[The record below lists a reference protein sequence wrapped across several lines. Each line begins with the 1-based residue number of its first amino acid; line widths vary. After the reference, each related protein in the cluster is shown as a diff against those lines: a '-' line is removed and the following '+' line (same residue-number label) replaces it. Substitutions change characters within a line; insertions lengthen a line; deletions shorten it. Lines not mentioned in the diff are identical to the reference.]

1 MRTSPSAP
9 PRAVL
14 ADSAVNLAFV
24 LNGMVTTLLGPIL
37 PALVARWN
45 LADAQA
51 GYFFTAQFSGNL
63 IGVAVVSVLLPRAR
77 VGVSL
82 GLGYLLAAVG
92 VAGVTLSQWHVVL
105 GAVLLYGIGLG
116 LAIPASNL
124 FISEAHVER
133 RAAALS
139 VLNFMWGIGAVVCPI
154 FVAWAQRR
162 ATPALFLLALGAAL
176 AVTAAVTSRIG
187 AAPMAAVSRERI
199 ALSHLFGSKFG
210 VALAVMFFLYV
221 GAETSLGGWVADLAK
236 EADGPRGA
244 PWVLAP
250 SFFWGGLL
258 TGRALAPGI
267 LRLVRERTLAVAGL
281 ALALAGGLVLV
292 SARSVPAI
300 LAGSGIA
307 GFGLAAIFPLT
318 VALLARFGA
327 DERRA
332 AGPMFAL
339 AAAGGAV
346 LPWIVGETSTHTAS
360 LTTGFLVPLAAI
372 VVLFALH
379 AADFKPQKHLETLR

>member
-1 MRTSPSAP
+1 MPRTAF
-9 PRAVL
+9 

-37 PALVARWN
+37 PALVARWG
-45 LADAQA
+45 LTDAQA
-51 GYFFTAQFSGNL
+51 GYFFTAQFTGNL
-63 IGVAVVSVLLPRAR
+63 AGVALVSVLLPRAR

-92 VAGVTLSQWHVVL
+92 VAGVTLSQFH
-105 GAVLLYGIGLG
+105 AVLAAVLVYGVGLG

-124 FISEAHVER
+124 FVSETHVER

-154 FVAWAQRR
+154 FVSWAEHK
-162 ATPALFLLALGAAL
+162 ATLAAFLLALAAAL
-176 AVTAAVTSRIG
+176 ALTAAIASRVGTAPIV
-187 AAPMAAVSRERI
+187 AAPRERLPI
-199 ALSHLFGSKFG
+199 SELFASKFG
-210 VALAVMFFLYV
+210 VALAIMFFLYV
-221 GAETSLGGWVADLAK
+221 GTETSLGGWVADLAK
-236 EADGPRGA
+236 QVDGLHGA

-267 LRLVRERTLAVAGL
+267 LRHVRERTLAVAGL
-281 ALALAGGLVLV
+281 ALALTGGLVLE
-292 SARSVPAI
+292 SARSVPVV
-300 LAGSGIA
+300 LAGSGVT
-307 GFGLAAIFPLT
+307 GLGLAAIFPIT
-318 VALLARFGA
+318 VALLARYGA

-339 AAAGGAV
+339 AALGGAV
-346 LPWIVGETSTHTAS
+346 LPWLVGETSTRAAS
-360 LTTGFLVPLAAI
+360 LETGFLVPLAAV
-372 VVLFALH
+372 VVLLLLH
-379 AADFKPQKHLETLR
+379 AADLKPPNHAAAGR